1 MTHKYQAGD
10 EVTIRLEPEDAHALN
25 RGVECYS
32 EPEQII
38 SHTPKRDLLDD
49 AQKCL
54 PFRALDDEQRMIVD
68 AVHSIIQYL
77 REKEAERG

>member
-1 MTHKYQAGD
+1 MTNKVYKAGD

-25 RGVECYS
+25 RGVECYW

-38 SHTPKRDLLDD
+38 SHTPKRDLLDE
-49 AQKCL
+49 AEKVWGNG
-54 PFRALDDEQRMIVD
+54 DDMTAILR
-68 AVHSIIQYL
+68 IIQYL